1 MGYTRKALATRG
13 RILDSAAE
21 LIFSKGFNATKLLE
35 VLTASNVQK
44 GNFYYYFASKEDL
57 GLAVIHER
65 GAQMITSWV
74 GRHLDPKASPW
85 ANIKG
90 LAGAVAG
97 SSSPSKAGRT
107 PVAILALERSEL
119 SADFCQAIGEMLD
132 VVIEA
137 IAQQFVRL
145 REQGKL
151 ATDLNPQLLATLVF
165 GIVEGALL
173 SYRSVRNFSAFE
185 SMVELGLDCIK
196 ARAVKK

>member
-13 RILDSAAE
+13 RILDAAAE

-65 GAQMITSWV
+65 GGEMIAGWMEKAI
-74 GRHLDPKASPW
+74 DPKANPW
-85 ANIKG
+85 VNIKA
-90 LAGAVAG
+90 LASAIAG

-132 VVIEA
+132 VVVA
-137 IAQQFVRL
+137 GIANEFARL
-145 REQGKL
+145 REMGKL
-151 ATDLNPQLLATLVF
+151 ATDMDPQLLARLVF

-173 SYRSVRNFSAFE
+173 SYRSIRNYSAFE
-185 SMVELGLDCIK
+185 SLVGLGLECIK
-196 ARAVKK
+196 ARALK